1 MSGRS
6 SHGLHPLQGFP
17 SINDGQRFHVTSPHA
32 LCALPTRGYEEPN
45 APGCQSRMA
54 QLDSFETADPPEV
67 LVLVS
72 PLAALDFRVA
82 GLMVLPW
89 TPSDVSAS
97 VSLSLASLPSS
108 RGAASGEFRT

>member
-6 SHGLHPLQGFP
+6 SHGLRPFQGFP
-17 SINDGQRFHVTSPHA
+17 SINDGQRFHAASPHA
-32 LCALPTRGYEEPN
+32 LCVLPTRRYEEPD

-54 QLDSFETADPPEV
+54 QLDSFETADPPKV
-67 LVLVS
+67 LVLVL

-82 GLMVLPW
+82 GLMVSPRA
-89 TPSDVSAS
+89 PADVSVS

-108 RGAASGEFRT
+108 RGAASGKFRT